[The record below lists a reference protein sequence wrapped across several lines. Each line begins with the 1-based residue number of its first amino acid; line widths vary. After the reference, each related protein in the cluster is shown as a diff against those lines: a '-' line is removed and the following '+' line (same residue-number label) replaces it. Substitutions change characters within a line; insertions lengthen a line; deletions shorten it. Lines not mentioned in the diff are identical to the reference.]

1 MGIIKSK
8 YYGIIRGFIV
18 GIAFFLQIGL
28 MVFLSMYL
36 IQFATEVYFVLEL
49 ISIVIVFELVNN
61 AESYKMSWII
71 IILVL
76 PVAGLF
82 LFAMWGRSRENS
94 GYFRRFREIDAKR
107 TKRLMNDDVVAED
120 LEIEHPNKVQISR
133 YLRKEGFPIYKN
145 TEAVYYEVGEKVLT
159 AMIADM
165 KNAKKFIF
173 MEYFIVSEGRIWDEI
188 LEILTQKVK
197 EGVEVKLLFDDF
209 GTLKINTHAFRTD
222 MKMRGL
228 DMCIF
233 NPIHKGVV
241 RMLFNYRNHQKITV
255 IDGNIAYTGGFNL
268 ADEYAN
274 YIQRFGHW
282 KDSGMRLYG
291 EGVYSFTCFFLDM
304 WRISHKNVQINDEAY
319 KPGVSV
325 QEEGYVQPFMGG
337 PHRNPHNP
345 TEGAYTRMINK
356 ARDYIYITTPY
367 LVLDQKMLEDLTSA
381 AESGVDV
388 RIIVPKVYDKWYV
401 YMVNVS
407 NYGMLMNAGV
417 QIYEYTPGFIHAKN
431 VIVDDECAI
440 CGTINTDYRSFYLH
454 YECGVFISEME
465 AVQNMKD
472 DFLRTIEQCDAMDM
486 IRWSKRPI
494 GNKLIQGMLRVISP
508 LL

>member
-1 MGIIKSK
+1 M
-8 YYGIIRGFIV
+8 
-18 GIAFFLQIGL
+18 L
-28 MVFLSMYL
+28 FLSMYL
-36 IQFATEVYFVLEL
+36 IQYATEAYFILEL

-71 IILVL
+71 IILIL

-82 LFAMWGRSRENS
+82 LYSMWGRSRKNS
-94 GYFRRFREIDAKR
+94 RYFKRFREIELHR
-107 TKRLMNDDVVAED
+107 RHRLMNDETVAED
-120 LEIEHPNKVQISR
+120 LEIDHPNKVQISR

-145 TEAVYYEVGEKVLT
+145 TKVKYYEVGDKVISE
-159 AMIADM
+159 MIADLRT
-165 KNAKKFIF
+165 AKKFIF
-173 MEYFIVSEGRIWDEI
+173 MEYFIVSEGKVWEEI
-188 LEILTQKVK
+188 LDILTQKVK

-209 GTLKINTHAFRTD
+209 GTLRINTHAFRED
-222 MKMRGL
+222 IKERGL
-228 DMCIF
+228 EMCIF
-233 NPIHKGVV
+233 NPIHKNIVS
-241 RMLFNYRNHQKITV
+241 MSFNYRNHQKITV

-282 KDSGMRLYG
+282 KDSGVRLYG

-304 WRISHKNVQINDEAY
+304 WRVTHKNAVINDEAY
-319 KPGVSV
+319 KPEISV
-325 QEEGYVQPFMGG
+325 KEEGYVQPFMGG

-388 RIIVPKVYDKWYV
+388 RIIVPKIYDKWYV

-407 NYGMLMNAGV
+407 NYGKLMEAGV

-431 VIVDDECAI
+431 VVVDDECAI

-465 AVQNMKD
+465 AVNDIKN
-472 DFLRTIEQCDAMDM
+472 DFLRTIERCDAMDL
-486 IRWSKRPI
+486 IQWSKRPV
-494 GNKLIQGMLRVISP
+494 GNKLIQAMLKLASP

>member
-82 LFAMWGRSRENS
+82 LFAMWGRSRKNS

-228 DMCIF
+228 EDR
-233 NPIHKGVV
+233 KS
-241 RMLFNYRNHQKITV
+241 T
-255 IDGNIAYTGGFNL
+255 
-268 ADEYAN
+268 
-274 YIQRFGHW
+274 
-282 KDSGMRLYG
+282 RLN
-291 EGVYSFTCFFLDM
+291 S
-304 WRISHKNVQINDEAY
+304 SH
-319 KPGVSV
+319 
-325 QEEGYVQPFMGG
+325 
-337 PHRNPHNP
+337 
-345 TEGAYTRMINK
+345 
-356 ARDYIYITTPY
+356 
-367 LVLDQKMLEDLTSA
+367 
-381 AESGVDV
+381 
-388 RIIVPKVYDKWYV
+388 
-401 YMVNVS
+401 
-407 NYGMLMNAGV
+407 
-417 QIYEYTPGFIHAKN
+417 
-431 VIVDDECAI
+431 
-440 CGTINTDYRSFYLH
+440 
-454 YECGVFISEME
+454 
-465 AVQNMKD
+465 
-472 DFLRTIEQCDAMDM
+472 
-486 IRWSKRPI
+486 
-494 GNKLIQGMLRVISP
+494 
-508 LL
+508 